1 MKFSPLFLA
10 VSAVLSSTAVFANTD
25 ANTDANTAVNTTN
38 TTDAPTA
45 KVAADS
51 TEQKALKD
59 IEVIQVKGSY
69 FNGYKVDNANGAMRG
84 NFSLLETAQSVT
96 VIPNTVINEQL
107 ATTLGEVLV
116 NDASLTAGSKQR
128 NREVFSLRGFE
139 LSSSNGY
146 LRDGHQHWSHYQ
158 QPIET
163 LESIEVIKG
172 PSSILYGQSGPG
184 GLINMVTKKPTAN
197 NIFNLGID
205 VDQEGSSRLT
215 LDAGGAIT
223 EDESLR
229 YRANLVKQDV
239 TYQREYQNGEQRERE
254 RFLGA
259 LVVDYDIND
268 DLLVGF
274 HYDKTNDKA
283 GLDTGAWL
291 DDEGNVI
298 GDDKT
303 IRDMSWAFTDITVE
317 NYGVDASYIISD
329 AWQVK
334 VGYNEQTFERQ
345 RFESAPKKP
354 SDFVEGD
361 SYTSNPYDRF
371 DDWQFTTT
379 FIDFTGNFEL
389 AGVDHNLLIG
399 ANYLDYYYG
408 QLRTKNK
415 SDSFEYSAGQAEPP
429 RPDISYTTDDSLYTS
444 EYDYYGIYIQDL
456 ITINQEWQVMI
467 GGRYDKQSKTGA
479 DNESLLP
486 KAGVLYHPSEST
498 TFYAS
503 YSEGF
508 EPQGSETINDEEDL
522 NDGMEIDAE
531 TSKQYEVGAKWQ
543 LLDDRLL
550 LTTAIFDITKSNVL
564 VTEDYQGAN
573 KDINTVTTQ
582 VGEQR
587 HKGFEMAAQG
597 AVTDKLFVMTSMM
610 YLDASYDKDEDYTG
624 MTPVDAPEWSASLWS
639 RYELTEDLAI
649 NAGAF
654 YEGERFADGD
664 NTVVKDAYTR
674 IDVGATYKI
683 NVSNTD
689 INLRFNVQNLF
700 DTDYLAGGG
709 TSNVTVGDGRS
720 YRLAVQVAF

>member
-10 VSAVLSSTAVFANTD
+10 VSAVLSSTAVFANTPD
-25 ANTDANTAVNTTN
+25 NSAVST
-38 TTDAPTA
+38 P
-45 KVAADS
+45 DS
-51 TEQKALKD
+51 SQKNNAL
-59 IEVIQVKGSY
+59 EVIEVKGSY
-69 FNGYKVDNANGAMRG
+69 FHGYKVDNANGAMRG
-84 NFSLLETAQSVT
+84 DISLLETAQSVT
-96 VIPNTVINEQL
+96 VIPDTVINEQL

-128 NREVFSLRGFE
+128 NREVFNLRGFE

-184 GLINMVTKKPTAN
+184 GLVNMVTKKPTAN
-197 NIFNLGID
+197 SIFTLGVD
-205 VDQEGSSRLT
+205 FDQEGSSRLT
-215 LDAGGAIT
+215 LDAGGALT
-223 EDESLR
+223 DDESLR

-239 TYQREYQNGEQRERE
+239 TYLREYQNGEQRKRE

-259 LVVDYDIND
+259 LVVDYDVND
-268 DLLVGF
+268 DLLVSV
-274 HYDKTNDKA
+274 HYDRTNDKA

-291 DDEGNVI
+291 DDAGKVI

-317 NYGVDASYIISD
+317 NYGVDVNYILNDS
-329 AWQVK
+329 WQVK

-354 SDFVEGD
+354 SGFVEGD
-361 SYTSNPYDRF
+361 SYTSKPYDRY
-371 DDWQFTTT
+371 DDWQFTTG
-379 FIDFTGNFEL
+379 FIDFTGEFEL
-389 AGVDHNLLIG
+389 AGVEHNLLIG
-399 ANYLDYYYG
+399 ANYLDYSYDQVKYKAG
-408 QLRTKNK
+408 EK
-415 SDSFEYSAGQAEPP
+415 SFTYAAGQTEPP
-429 RPDISYTTDDSLYTS
+429 RPDIDYSAPDSTSNS

-456 ITINQEWQVMI
+456 ITINQAWQVMI
-467 GGRYDKQSKTGA
+467 GGRYDQQSKEGA

-486 KAGVLYHPSEST
+486 KAGLLYHPSDST

-508 EPQGSETINDEEDL
+508 EPQRSETINDDDDL
-522 NDGMEIDAE
+522 NYGMEIDAM
-531 TSKQYEVGAKWQ
+531 TSEQYELGAKWQ
-543 LLDDRLL
+543 LFDDRLL
-550 LTTAIFDITKSNVL
+550 LTSAIFDITKSGVL
-564 VTEDYQGAN
+564 VTEYYEDDSYR
-573 KDINTVTTQ
+573 TSQ

-597 AVTDKLFVMTSMM
+597 AVTDKLFVMTSVMN
-610 YLDASYDKDEDYTG
+610 LDAVYENDEQYTG
-624 MTPVDAPEWSASLWS
+624 KTPVDAPEWSASIWS
-639 RYELTEDLAI
+639 RYEITENLAI

-654 YEGERFADGD
+654 YEGERFADTD
-664 NTVVKDAYTR
+664 NTIVKEAYTR

-709 TSNVTVGDGRS
+709 ISNVTVGDSRS
-720 YRLAVQVAF
+720 YRLAMQVAF